1 MRDYLKQCRFFF
13 VYAAVFSF
21 FVNLL
26 MLASPIYMMQVFD
39 RVLGSRSNETLIMLT
54 LITVAAF
61 AVMSLLEVFRSLLLT
76 RGGVALDRLVAGPVL
91 QESLNSARRPGD
103 NPHPYAMRDVN
114 TVRDFLTGRGIMAFF
129 DAPWAPI
136 LIIVIFLFHPLFGV
150 IATIGIAILFGL
162 AVLGDKSTRTSV
174 EAAKS
179 KNRKASAFAEVAVQ
193 NAEVVYAMGM
203 GPAVA
208 KRWRALNDD
217 ALESQSQASSRA
229 GKIVATSKFVRTTR
243 SVIML
248 AAGAYLIIDLHVT
261 PGVMIAATLI
271 LGRALA
277 PVEQVLSGWKGMVE
291 AREAYMRLSKM
302 LEHTQRAVE
311 PMLLPAPE
319 GRLVLEKVSFARSLT
334 NPILRNVSFD
344 LAPGESLAIIGP
356 SAAGKSTLARIIM
369 GVWQPVTGAVR
380 LDGASLADWDRDQLT
395 AHLGYLPQD
404 VELFDGTVAENIA
417 RLGDPEASHEQIVE
431 AAKKAMVHEL
441 ILHLPN
447 GYDSKIGRAGVVL
460 SGGQRQ
466 RIALARAMF
475 GQPKLVVLDEPNSNL
490 DSDGEVALMQAI
502 RNLKEDRVTLVV
514 VTHRPSLLGDVD
526 KMLVLKNGAVDAFGP
541 RQEVM
546 AKMTRQPTPMRPQ
559 AVG

>member
-1 MRDYLKQCRFFF
+1 MREYLRQCRFFF

-39 RVLGSRSNETLIMLT
+39 RVLSSHSNETLVMLT
-54 LITVAAF
+54 LITVGAF
-61 AVMSLLEVFRSLLLT
+61 AVMSMLEVFRSLLLT

-91 QESLNSARRPGD
+91 EESLNSARRPGE
-103 NPHPYAMRDVN
+103 NPYPYAMRDVN

-136 LIIVIFLFHPLFGV
+136 LVIVIYLFHPLFGV

-162 AVLGDKSTRTSV
+162 AVLGDKTTRATV
-174 EAAKS
+174 EAARS
-179 KNRKASAFAEVAVQ
+179 KNRKASAFVEASMQ
-193 NAEVVYAMGM
+193 NAEAVYAMGM
-203 GPAVA
+203 VPAVTA
-208 KRWRALNDD
+208 RWRALNDD
-217 ALESQSQASSRA
+217 ALESQASASGRA
-229 GKIVATSKFVRTTR
+229 GKIVATSKFVRTTL

-277 PVEQVLSGWKGMVE
+277 PVEQVLAGWKGMVE
-291 AREAYMRLSKM
+291 AREAYLRLSKM
-302 LEHTQRAVE
+302 MQHTQQAVE
-311 PMLLPAPE
+311 PMPLPEPQ
-319 GRLVLEKVSFARSLT
+319 GRLVLEKVSFARSIT
-334 NPILRNVSFD
+334 SPILRNVSFE
-344 LAPGESLAIIGP
+344 LEPGESLAIIGP

-380 LDGASLADWDRDQLT
+380 LDGASLADWDRQQLA

-417 RLGDPEASHEQIVE
+417 RLGDPEQCHDQIVE

-441 ILHLPN
+441 VLHLPN
-447 GYDSKIGRAGVVL
+447 GYDSRIGRAGVVL

-466 RIALARAMF
+466 RVALARALF
-475 GQPKLVVLDEPNSNL
+475 GRPKLVVLDEPNSNL

-502 RNLKEDRVTLVV
+502 RNLKDEGVTVV
-514 VTHRPSLLGDVD
+514 VISHRPSLLGDID
-526 KMLVLKNGAVDAFGP
+526 KMLVLKNGAIDSLGP
-541 RQEVM
+541 RQEIM
-546 AKMTRQPTPMRPQ
+546 AKLTRQPTPMRPQ
-559 AVG
+559 VVG

>member
-1 MRDYLKQCRFFF
+1 MREYLKQCRFFF

-39 RVLGSRSNETLIMLT
+39 RVLSSHSNETLVMLT
-54 LITVAAF
+54 LITVGAF
-61 AVMSLLEVFRSLLLT
+61 AVMSMLEVFRSLLLT

-91 QESLNSARRPGD
+91 EESLNAARRPGE
-103 NPHPYAMRDVN
+103 NPYPYAMRDVN

-136 LIIVIFLFHPLFGV
+136 LVIVIYLFHPLFGV

-162 AVLGDKSTRTSV
+162 AVLGDKTTRATV
-174 EAAKS
+174 EAARS
-179 KNRKASAFAEVAVQ
+179 KNRKASAFVEASMQ
-193 NAEVVYAMGM
+193 NAEAVYAMGM
-203 GPAVA
+203 VPAVTA
-208 KRWRALNDD
+208 RWRALNDD
-217 ALESQSQASSRA
+217 ALESQASASGRA
-229 GKIVATSKFVRTTR
+229 GKIVATSKFVRTTL

-277 PVEQVLSGWKGMVE
+277 PVEQVLAGWKGMVE
-291 AREAYMRLSKM
+291 AREAYLRLSKM
-302 LEHTQRAVE
+302 MQHTQQAAE
-311 PMLLPAPE
+311 PMPLPEPQ
-319 GRLVLEKVSFARSLT
+319 GRLVLEKVSFARSIT
-334 NPILRNVSFD
+334 SPILRNVSFE
-344 LAPGESLAIIGP
+344 LEPGESLAIIGP

-380 LDGASLADWDRDQLT
+380 LDGASLADWDRQQLA

-417 RLGDPEASHEQIVE
+417 RLGDPEQCHDQIVE

-441 ILHLPN
+441 VLHLPN
-447 GYDSKIGRAGVVL
+447 GYDSRIGRAGVVL

-466 RIALARAMF
+466 RVALARALF
-475 GQPKLVVLDEPNSNL
+475 GRPKLVVLDEPNSNL

-502 RNLKEDRVTLVV
+502 RNLKEEGVTVV
-514 VTHRPSLLGDVD
+514 VISHRPSLLGDID
-526 KMLVLKNGAVDAFGP
+526 KMLVLKNGAIDSFGP
-541 RQEVM
+541 RQEIM
-546 AKMTRQPTPMRPQ
+546 AKLTRQPTPMRPQ
-559 AVG
+559 VVG